1 MLALT
6 RKTGYALIALTH
18 LAELDAGELSPA
30 REIAD
35 RYDAPRALMMNV
47 LKDLAGEG
55 YVESV
60 RGARGGYR
68 LARPLDEVTLADL
81 VSAIEGPVQL
91 AECVGHT
98 AERKDKGTCRIR
110 RTCPIVDPIYRVHR
124 RLREFL
130 GRITLAEIVNPAMA
144 PTGP

>member
-18 LAELDAGELSPA
+18 LAELDEGELSPA

-35 RYDAPRALMMNV
+35 RYDAPRALTMNV
-47 LKDLAGEG
+47 LKDLAAAG

-68 LARPLDEVTLADL
+68 LATPLEEVTLADL
-81 VSAIEGPVQL
+81 ISAIEGPVQL
-91 AECVGHT
+91 AECVGQVVPAKHGG
-98 AERKDKGTCRIR
+98 ACRIR
-110 RTCPIVDPIYRVHR
+110 RTCPIVDPIHRVHR

-144 PTGP
+144 PAGS

>member
-18 LAELDAGELSPA
+18 LAELDEGELSPA
-30 REIAD
+30 REVAV

-47 LKDLAGEG
+47 LKDLAAAG

-60 RGARGGYR
+60 RGAHGGYR
-68 LARPLDEVTLADL
+68 LARPLEEVTLADL

-91 AECVGHT
+91 AECVGQVG
-98 AERKDKGTCRIR
+98 ARSDKGSCRVR
-110 RTCPIVDPIYRVHR
+110 ATCPIVDPIHRVHR

-130 GRITLAEIVNPAMA
+130 GRITLAEIVHPAMV
-144 PTGP
+144 PGGS